1 MRRGRKKEIT
11 AHLIDYLVVVYEISK
26 ESDTKS
32 AKVSQ
37 IARRMG
43 VSLPSVTNAMK
54 RLSALGF
61 VNYKKYNVITLTSKG
76 KKLAQEK
83 VGLQERLRD
92 FFMRIIGL
100 QRLVADRLA
109 RAFSHYIDDKTEKRL
124 RRFYEILKD
133 FDESKVKE
141 LLEFIEES
149 KKLSGV

>member
-11 AHLIDYLVVVYEISK
+11 AHLVDYVVVVYEISK
-26 ESDTKS
+26 ESETKA

-37 IARRMG
+37 IAKRMG

-61 VNYKKYNVITLTSKG
+61 VNYKKYNVITLTNKG
-76 KKLAQEK
+76 KKLAEEK
-83 VGLQERLRD
+83 VGLQSRLRD

-100 QRLVADRLA
+100 DRLTSDKLA
-109 RAFSHYIDDKTEKRL
+109 RAFSHYIDEETDKRMRK
-124 RRFYEILKD
+124 FYEIMKD
-133 FDESKVKE
+133 FDESKAKE
-141 LLEFIEES
+141 LKEFIEES